1 MSIRCRRDR
10 LPVACAGFAAVATS
24 LLFSSGAVAVST
36 CPPST
41 IPDVATPAP
50 AQTADAK
57 ELAREL
63 WPTSGYR
70 LAISAIDLDQPVV
83 VRGGAAALDAGFVVN
98 LTGCWP
104 VSSCTVYLAGHNTSH
119 GGVFNRVDNLRVG
132 DEVFLLTNTTAY
144 TYSIDSKQ
152 LVCRHTTTLGDVAV
166 GDLVLQTSHGND
178 EVWIV
183 HGTRT

>member
-1 MSIRCRRDR
+1 M
-10 LPVACAGFAAVATS
+10 ACASFAAVATS
-24 LLFSSGAVAVST
+24 LLCGSAAVAVST
-36 CPPST
+36 CPPSA
-41 IPDVATPAP
+41 IPEVVTPAA

-57 ELAREL
+57 ELAREQ

-104 VSSCTVYLAGHNTSH
+104 ASSCTVYLAGHNTSH
-119 GGVFNRVDNLRVG
+119 GGVFNLVDNLQVG
-132 DEVFLLTNTTAY
+132 DEVFLLTNTAEYAY
-144 TYSIDSKQ
+144 FIDSKQ
-152 LVCRHTTTLGDVAV
+152 LVCRYTTTLDDVAV